1 MITIFKIIY
10 WHSKECDRTDLNQI
24 GERKYHS
31 ELVSIE
37 INKSSINEYKRNLE
51 ALNGLKIDLYYKSKV

>member
-10 WHSKECDRTDLNQI
+10 WHNKECQRIDLKQI

-31 ELVSIE
+31 ELVNIE

-51 ALNGLKIDLYYKSKV
+51 ALNGLKIDLYYNSKL